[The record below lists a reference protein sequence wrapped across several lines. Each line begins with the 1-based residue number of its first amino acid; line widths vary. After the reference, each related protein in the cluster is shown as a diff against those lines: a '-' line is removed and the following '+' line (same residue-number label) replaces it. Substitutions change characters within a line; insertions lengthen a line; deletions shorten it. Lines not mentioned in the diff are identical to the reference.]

1 MKIQVPSIELPAP
14 VPTSAQTSNAPVVEP
29 TLLAEPVKKPLG
41 PEPEPVLITKKEL
54 PTLPAIVVGK
64 QPDSAYEEPPVLIL
78 QDSRFVRLSSKE
90 VKNLK
95 LPRYLQLE
103 LDFSPLKEGETISA
117 DRNSSIRHAGK
128 P

>member
-1 MKIQVPSIELPAP
+1 MKISIPAIELPALVKADSLASSP
-14 VPTSAQTSNAPVVEP
+14 PSDMPRFVPDSTPP
-29 TLLAEPVKKPLG
+29 TPK
-41 PEPEPVLITKKEL
+41 PVLVIEKEL

-78 QDSRFVRLSSKE
+78 QDSKFVRLSSKE
-90 VKNLK
+90 VKNRD
-95 LPRYLQLE
+95 LPKYLQLE